1 MRVRFGALFGGVSA
15 LTVAGVVGVVAP
27 ALAGQAVDDAL
38 RVSLLVPAVTSVF
51 DSDVDERVDAVAA
64 VDVDAAAFASDTT
77 VRLPVEGGRS
87 PIWLK
92 NFDQGVSVAD
102 NPQAPGYIQRAKG
115 LVTGV
120 DFALGRTVRAG
131 GAIGHVRSDVEFGA
145 AGGGAHIDNWQ
156 ANLYGLSGWGR
167 FYANAQAGYGRY
179 GVSMVRVLD
188 LPETL
193 GDASARGRYDA
204 LAWSAS
210 SEIGA
215 VWREGRVSLQPL
227 LALAYRGVRNDGFSD
242 VGPEAG
248 LAVSASSSDSIASTL
263 GFRATSS
270 WRWVGGDVAAEFK
283 LGWRHEFGDEAQ
295 SFAAHFGEGLSPSSA
310 MTLASSAVASDSL
323 LLSTGA
329 KMALGRDTVAFVSV
343 NGRYSGNDDA
353 TNAAAGVRVVW

>member
-1 MRVRFGALFGGVSA
+1 VLYGA
-15 LTVAGVVGVVAP
+15 VGEP
-27 ALAGQAVDDAL
+27 LDDAG
-38 RVSLLVPAVTSVF
+38 AA
-51 DSDVDERVDAVAA
+51 DA
-64 VDVDAAAFASDTT
+64 DAAALAPDVTA
-77 VRLPVEGGRS
+77 RLPVDSGRS

-92 NFDQGVSVAD
+92 SFDQGVSVAD

-115 LVTGV
+115 LVAGV
-120 DFALGRTVRAG
+120 DFALGRSARAG

-145 AGGGAHIDNWQ
+145 AGGGAHIDSWQ
-156 ANLYGLSGWGR
+156 ANVYGLTGWGR
-167 FYANAQAGYGRY
+167 FYANAQAGYGRH

-193 GDASARGRYDA
+193 GDASARGRTDA

-215 VWREGRVSLQPL
+215 VWREGRVGLQPL
-227 LALAYRGVRNDGFSD
+227 LALAYRGTRSDGFSD
-242 VGPEAG
+242 VEPGAG
-248 LAVSASSSDSIASTL
+248 HAKAASNSDSVASTL
-263 GFRATSS
+263 GFRATRS
-270 WRWVGGDVAAEFK
+270 WRWTGGDIATEFK

-295 SFAAHFGEGLSPSSA
+295 SFAAHFGEGLSPASA
-310 MTLASSAVASDSL
+310 MTLASSAIASDSL

-343 NGRYSGNDDA
+343 NGRYSGDDDA